1 MQMRVH
7 LESAEDPGGVV
18 QSHELMP
25 SSDRYQNQLCHGV
38 RIVIENRNDL
48 DTPALGI
55 ELASALYRLYRGEFQ
70 IEKTLGLIG
79 APWVLQA
86 IKDGRDPRTIV
97 QSWQTSLAEF
107 RPLRAKYLLYPSPQ
121 P

>member
-1 MQMRVH
+1 VITADDGHRSVYAHMLSLVH
-7 LESAEDPGGVV
+7 LYRIPVTLFTGFTEANFKMRRPWV
-18 QSHELMP
+18 
-25 SSDRYQNQLCHGV
+25 SS
-38 RIVIENRNDL
+38 
-48 DTPALGI
+48 
-55 ELASALYRLYRGEFQ
+55 
-70 IEKTLGLIG
+70 G

-107 RPLRAKYLLYPSPQ
+107 RPLRAKYLFYPSPQ